1 METITGIIPCSL
13 PILPLAEY
21 VLLPSI
27 VTTLSICK
35 SDVKTLLKNNT
46 TGYIIC
52 VPLATTTKRGN
63 KKNKPV
69 MEDFSQLFRYG
80 CVAKIIQSDHSIPNL
95 CILKVEG
102 ICRSRILDISTID
115 GAQYKAQLEHYPD
128 HNKDFIPEDK
138 AKFESVLNSFMDKMK
153 MIGVSASVLHEL
165 RQLLDCCQAIYV
177 ANLMLCIINAS
188 TTDKLRILEMSDTKQ
203 KWNHVNDVVNNYL
216 QVQFNTLSGIS
227 IYA

>member
-1 METITGIIPCSL
+1 METTTGIIPCSL

-27 VTTLSICK
+27 VTTLSICA

-63 KKNKPV
+63 KKSKPI
-69 MEDFSQLFRYG
+69 MGDLSQLFLYG

-128 HNKDFIPEDK
+128 QNKDFAPEDK

-165 RQLLDCCQAIYV
+165 SQLLDCCQAIYV

-188 TTDKLRILEMSDTKQ
+188 TIDKLRILEISDMKQ
-203 KWNHVNDVVNNYL
+203 KLKHVNDAVNNYL